1 MDTSSVT
8 LVSGL
13 ERFHCYFVNHL
24 PPFSLSPLALPPAN
38 SLLFHMSLKRWSEP
52 FLLPGVP
59 HSILSN
65 ICYTAHQ
72 RYIPHSETLSHPPIF
87 NKFFKF
93 PTIGN
98 NTIIFTYL
106 VVYDLFIHRYR
117 KEKTTQISQNIYCV
131 HAIIYYAHVYVRG
144 LLKRVLELT
153 SRSISDERIQKV
165 TCTHVRLSLVD
176 VGSKRLVSQLSTG
189 HLHRL
194 FLHFLAPSGPRHG
207 QNSAFTFFSGFSEPP
222 YCTHRARADA
232 HQKIEPS
239 SAVPCIL
246 QALGEVP

>member
-24 PPFSLSPLALPPAN
+24 PPFPPSPLSLPPAN

-87 NKFFKF
+87 YKFFKF

-117 KEKTTQISQNIYCV
+117 KGKRQNKSHRIVYMHNITHMYTWSIEKGFRAHISV
-131 HAIIYYAHVYVRG
+131 H
-144 LLKRVLELT
+144 L
-153 SRSISDERIQKV
+153 
-165 TCTHVRLSLVD
+165 
-176 VGSKRLVSQLSTG
+176 
-189 HLHRL
+189 
-194 FLHFLAPSGPRHG
+194 
-207 QNSAFTFFSGFSEPP
+207 
-222 YCTHRARADA
+222 
-232 HQKIEPS
+232 
-239 SAVPCIL
+239 
-246 QALGEVP
+246 